1 MKCHKKEFDMYD
13 ADFVQ
18 VLQASIAPCVM
29 ISGVGLL
36 LLSFSNRLSRPL
48 DRVRQLKK
56 EYEKASDPQKAVLF
70 EQIEI
75 FYRRCKILRNAVG
88 ALTVSLFFIAIVIL
102 VLFISLTV
110 QTYFFRPLMRASFV
124 LSILAMIIGVVFFFW
139 DVLVTLK
146 SIRLEIRQLK

>member
-1 MKCHKKEFDMYD
+1 MYD

-18 VLQASIAPCVM
+18 VLQASIAPSVM

-48 DRVRQLKK
+48 DRIRQLKK
-56 EYEKASDPQKAVLF
+56 EYEKAPDGQKAVLL

-88 ALTVSLFFIAIVIL
+88 ALTVSLFFMSIVIL
-102 VLFISLTV
+102 ILFISLTV
-110 QTYFFRPLMRASFV
+110 QTYFFRPLMRVSFV
-124 LSILAMIIGVVFFFW
+124 LSILAMITGVVFFFW

-146 SIRLEIRQLK
+146 SIRLEIRQIKRQ

>member
-1 MKCHKKEFDMYD
+1 MYD

-18 VLQASIAPCVM
+18 VLQASIAPSVM

-48 DRVRQLKK
+48 DRIRQLKK
-56 EYEKASDPQKAVLF
+56 EYEKAPDGQKAVLL

-75 FYRRCKILRNAVG
+75 FYHRCKILRNAVG
-88 ALTVSLFFIAIVIL
+88 ALTVSLFFMSIVIL
-102 VLFISLTV
+102 ILFISLTV
-110 QTYFFRPLMRASFV
+110 QTYFFRPLMRVSFV
-124 LSILAMIIGVVFFFW
+124 LSILAMITGVVFFFW

-146 SIRLEIRQLK
+146 SIRLEIRQIKRQ

>member
-1 MKCHKKEFDMYD
+1 MYD

-48 DRVRQLKK
+48 DRIRQLKK
-56 EYEKASDPQKAVLF
+56 EYEKAPDGQKAVLL

-88 ALTVSLFFIAIVIL
+88 ALTVSLFFISVVIL
-102 VLFISLTV
+102 ILFISLTV
-110 QTYFFRPLMRASFV
+110 QTYFFRPLMRVSFV
-124 LSILAMIIGVVFFFW
+124 LSILAMITGVVFFFW

-146 SIRLEIRQLK
+146 SIRLEIRQFKRQ

>member
-1 MKCHKKEFDMYD
+1 MYD
-13 ADFVQ
+13 VDFVQ

-48 DRVRQLKK
+48 DRIRQLKK
-56 EYEKASDPQKAVLF
+56 EYEKVPDGQKAVLL

-88 ALTVSLFFIAIVIL
+88 ALTVSLFFISVVIL
-102 VLFISLTV
+102 ILFISLTV
-110 QTYFFRPLMRASFV
+110 QTYFFRPLMRVSFV
-124 LSILAMIIGVVFFFW
+124 LSILAMITGVVFFFW

-146 SIRLEIRQLK
+146 SIRLEIRQFKRQ